1 MRFHTRLFLA
11 LLSYSVLL
19 VGAVA
24 LFQYRRE
31 KVFKAEELN
40 QRLQMVNDDIFDQ
53 LADSVAVLRLPRS
66 IGDLR
71 VTVVDRRGHVVF
83 DNSLD
88 TLPGSNHLN
97 REEIAKAMTSGEGY
111 AIRRNSASTGKTY
124 FYSAKREGDMI
135 VRTAVPYSV
144 ELHKLLAADYAFLW
158 FIVGISIIM
167 CVIGY
172 LTTRRIGGHIS
183 RLNRFAEQAERGENI
198 VDTESFPDDELG
210 EISGNIIRLYTRLRE
225 AMTERDRQH
234 RLALEQEH
242 DKIRI
247 KRELTNNINHE
258 LKTPVAAVEA
268 CLESLAD
275 HPDMSADRRQYFVG
289 RALDANR
296 RLRELLA
303 DVSAITRIEDGGDR
317 ISREPVDIA
326 ALTADV
332 CAEFSEAAIEKNIVI
347 DNGITLSEPI
357 SGNSALL
364 ESVMRNLIDNVL
376 KYSGAT
382 RVELRQNLTAEKL
395 TITVTDNGCGVSPE
409 HLPHLFE
416 RFYRVDKGRSR
427 RCGGTGLGL
436 AIVKNAVIWH
446 GGHVRADLPAAG
458 GLRITIVIPR

>member
-40 QRLQMVNDDIFDQ
+40 QRLQMVNDDIFGQ
-53 LADSVAVLRLPRS
+53 IADNVAVLRLPRS

-97 REEIAKAMTSGEGY
+97 REEISEAMASGEGY

-317 ISREPVDIA
+317 IGREPVDIA

-347 DNGITLSEPI
+347 DNGITLSEPV

-427 RCGGTGLGL
+427 RSGGTGLGL